1 MHRILMREVVVN
13 APAETFAQNRDFWAA
28 ALAADAEQVVEFSE
42 FTGLRNPASLSW
54 VGLQEIDSGEA
65 RFHLD
70 IETDDVAAEVV
81 RLIGLGGQGCRRPDV
96 GGDARCGWSAVE
108 SSVVAFG
115 PVRDRSGRAAG
126 GSGS

>member
-1 MHRILMREVVVN
+1 MLMHRILMREVVVN

-28 ALAADAEQVVEFSE
+28 ALAADAEQVVEFPE

-81 RLIGLGGQGCRRPDV
+81 R
-96 GGDARCGWSAVE
+96 

-126 GSGS
+126 GSDRPASTRNQRSGPPQRARAGR